1 MSIVGLLTI
10 LYPFL
15 LPFSAQEERLAAA
28 RHRSANTLCASR
40 RDLPAHDPGR
50 DPAQR
55 RSGPG
60 ASASKLVALLG
71 VLVATDAALRLIPTV
86 LGASPIFLLIILVG
100 FAYGADFGFLMGALT
115 LLVSAF
121 ITGGIG
127 PWLPFQM
134 LTAGW
139 IGLTAGLPRAPA
151 ERELAMLAL
160 FGGLWGLLF
169 GAIMNIWEW
178 PFSAP
183 GLQQQVGL
191 YWVPGMS
198 LGRTLHTYAHFYL
211 VTSLVYDLFRS
222 IANILLVV
230 LLARPVLRLLD
241 RFRERFTWQPWT
253 PYEPAT
259 LTPRSQRLNPQR
271 AASFRLASRFD
282 YAGMRSR
289 AQRKAR
295 HAGTRFQPRKRV
307 DDCDSVRAEISRER
321 CHDAHHARSGA
332 GRPVPQRRHLGDT
345 EDLSRWRS
353 WQTARASSISA
364 AASAVRRVRSP
375 ANSVC
380 A

>member
-1 MSIVGLLTI
+1 MTGRRAPSLLVVLVSLVGLLTI

-15 LPFSAQEERLAAA
+15 LPLMGQEERLARRGIEVPILFAVLGA
-28 RHRSANTLCASR
+28 ICLLTILVEIQRSST
-40 RDLPAHDPGR
+40 
-50 DPAQR
+50 
-55 RSGPG
+55 GPG

-139 IGLTAGLPRAPA
+139 IGLTAGLLPRGGAK
-151 ERELAMLAL
+151 RELAMLAL
-160 FGGLWGLLF
+160 FGAIWGLLF

-183 GLQQQVGL
+183 GLQEQVGL

-198 LGRTLHTYAHFYL
+198 LGETLHTYVHFYL

-222 IANILLVV
+222 IANVILVL
-230 LLARPVLRLLD
+230 LLARPILRLLD
-241 RFRERFTWQPWT
+241 RFRERFTWQPWA
-253 PYEPAT
+253 PYEPAAPT
-259 LTPRSQRLNPQR
+259 L
-271 AASFRLASRFD
+271 
-282 YAGMRSR
+282 
-289 AQRKAR
+289 
-295 HAGTRFQPRKRV
+295 
-307 DDCDSVRAEISRER
+307 
-321 CHDAHHARSGA
+321 
-332 GRPVPQRRHLGDT
+332 VPND
-345 EDLSRWRS
+345 
-353 WQTARASSISA
+353 
-364 AASAVRRVRSP
+364 
-375 ANSVC
+375 
-380 A
+380 